1 MKLDSNGYA
10 PSLFKTSD
18 EECYLCGGL
27 NGGQLVRHE
36 VLYGSNRENS
46 KQYGLWIYVCPEPF
60 CHKMIHNDAEKFA
73 YLKAEAQALFEEA
86 HPDLDFMEIFG
97 RNYLENKR
105 L

>member
-46 KQYGLWIYVCPEPF
+46 KRHGLWIYVCP
-60 CHKMIHNDAEKFA
+60 DAEKFA

-86 HPDLDFMEIFG
+86 HPDLDFKEIFG
-97 RNYLENKR
+97 RNYLANKQ